1 MMGSGQRNILLLGF
15 GNVGRAFARLVAE
28 KRDELAG
35 RYGVS
40 FGFSAIVDI
49 GGAVVDPA
57 GTLPVL
63 DIHRHVAAGKALE
76 EFPELGRP
84 GLGALEAI
92 RTVPCD
98 VMVEATPTCLRDG
111 EPART
116 HVLEGLRAGC
126 HVISANKGPFI
137 WAYDTIMEA
146 AMERGLAVGLSAAT
160 AAALP
165 TLDVAELCL
174 AGSRILSVE
183 GILNGTTNY
192 ILTRMH
198 QTGCAYEDGLGEA
211 QRLGI
216 AETDP
221 RLDVEGWD
229 TANKLILIANRVFHA
244 GLTPR
249 DVAVQGITSVTP
261 ERIRRAR
268 DEGRVIKLI
277 GRIAPSSHPVR
288 VSVGPEALPGDHPL
302 AAVSGSEKAVSFETD
317 SMGRITVSGGH
328 SSPLGAA
335 AALLKDALRI
345 ALYHDRSLS
354 RSSKASSNP

>member
-1 MMGSGQRNILLLGF
+1 MTDRRQRNLLLLGF
-15 GNVGRAFARLVAE
+15 GNVGRAFARLVTE
-28 KRDELAG
+28 KREELAA
-35 RYGVS
+35 RYGVC
-40 FGFSAIVDI
+40 FGFAGIVDV
-49 GGAVVDPA
+49 GGTLVDPA
-57 GTLPVL
+57 GNLPVPKIL
-63 DIHRHVAAGKALE
+63 GHVEGGQAPE
-76 EFPELGRP
+76 DFPGFGRP

-92 RTVPCD
+92 RSIPAD
-98 VMVEATPTCLRDG
+98 FLVEATPTSLRDG

-126 HVISANKGPFI
+126 HVLSANKGPFI
-137 WAYDTIMEA
+137 WDYQGIMEA
-146 AMERGLAVGLSAAT
+146 ARERDRAVGLSAAT

-198 QTGCAYEDGLGEA
+198 QTGCPYEEGLREA

-221 RLDVEGWD
+221 SLDVEGWD
-229 TANKLILIANRVFHA
+229 TANKLLLLANRVFRA

-249 DVAVQGITSVTP
+249 DVAVEGITAVTP
-261 ERIRRAR
+261 DRIRRAR
-268 DEGRVIKLI
+268 EAGRVIKLI
-277 GRIAPSSHPVR
+277 GRIDPAADPAR
-288 VSVGPEALPGDHPL
+288 VTVGPEELPADHPL

-345 ALYHDRSLS
+345 SLYYDRSFS
-354 RSSKASSNP
+354 RSS